1 MAVAVAAAAAVA
13 ASSTPATKV
22 SVDIARTALDEDPGS
37 IFILTRGARGIIAAD
52 AHPRG
57 AAGADLPRA

>member
-1 MAVAVAAAAAVA
+1 VDG
-13 ASSTPATKV
+13 ASSLESTKV

-37 IFILTRGARGIIAAD
+37 IFILTRGARGIAAD
-52 AHPRG
+52 ACPRG